1 MESKKIVILAA
12 SILLIISIGVYSQ
25 FFNELEGIPIQE
37 EEQSIP
43 IQEEEQSIPIQEK
56 KPYLPIT
63 INDQTTLYEIHNIDG
78 KNLIKY
84 EMSDLFNVYSSVED
98 LTIVYDKLLTKKGLF
113 KLKSNVGS
121 TLSQI
126 KISDEE
132 NKSLIII
139 PIFTASAYSENGFYD
154 FYRGWCDTCTTTK
167 IVSMKELGNSSSDN
181 AVQVLKLLGYDS
193 ITDIELDKN
202 PSLITKYNKIIVLHN
217 EYVTK
222 NMFNAITSHP
232 NVIYL
237 YPNAL
242 YAEIEVDYEK
252 NEITLI
258 RGHNYPEPEIIN
270 GFDWEYENTHPYEYD
285 DECQN
290 WEFYDIHNGKMLNC
304 YPEHAIFQDELMLK
318 TLKEL

>member
-1 MESKKIVILAA
+1 MKSKKVVILAT

-25 FFNELEGIPIQE
+25 FLNEIED
-37 EEQSIP
+37 S
-43 IQEEEQSIPIQEK
+43 PIQEK
-56 KPYLPIT
+56 EKDSPIQEDQKYLPIT
-63 INDQTTLYEIHNIDG
+63 INDETTLYEIHKVDG
-78 KNLIKY
+78 KNLIKFTTTN
-84 EMSDLFNVYSSVED
+84 LFNVYSSIED
-98 LTIVYDKLLTKKGLF
+98 LTIVYDELLTKKGLF

-121 TLSQI
+121 TFSQVE
-126 KISDEE
+126 ISDEQD
-132 NKSLIII
+132 KPLVIV
-139 PIFTASAYSENGFYD
+139 PIFTASAYGENGFYE
-154 FYRGWCDTCTTTK
+154 FFKGLCDTCTTTK
-167 IVSMKELGNSSSDN
+167 IVSIEKLDYSSSDN

-193 ITDIELDKN
+193 ITDIELDQN
-202 PSLITKYNKIIVLHN
+202 PNLIAKYNKIIILHN

-285 DECQN
+285 NECQN

-304 YPEHAIFQDELMLK
+304 YPEHGIFQDELMLK

>member
-1 MESKKIVILAA
+1 MKSKKVVILVT

-25 FFNELEGIPIQE
+25 FLNELEGIPIQE
-37 EEQSIP
+37 EKQ
-43 IQEEEQSIPIQEK
+43 K
-56 KPYLPIT
+56 HLPIT
-63 INDQTTLYEIHNIDG
+63 INDKTTLYEIHKIDG

-84 EMSDLFNVYSSVED
+84 STTNLFDIFSSVED
-98 LTIVYDKLLTKKGLF
+98 LSIVYDKLSTKKGLF

-121 TLSQI
+121 TFSQI

-132 NKSLIII
+132 NKPLVIV
-139 PIFTASAYSENGFYD
+139 PIFTASAYAENGFYE
-154 FYRGWCDTCTTTK
+154 FFKGWCDTCTTTK
-167 IVSMKELGNSSSDN
+167 IVSIEKLDYNSSRN

-193 ITDIELDKN
+193 ITDIELDQN
-202 PSLITKYNKIIVLHN
+202 PNLIAKYNKIIILHN

-242 YAEIEVDYEK
+242 YAEINVDYEK

-258 RGHNYPEPEIIN
+258 RGHNYPESEIIN
-270 GFDWEYENTHPYEYD
+270 GFEWEYENTHPYEYD
-285 DECQN
+285 SECEN

-304 YPEHAIFQDELMLK
+304 YPEYRIFQDELLLK

>member
-1 MESKKIVILAA
+1 MKSKKVVILAT

-25 FFNELEGIPIQE
+25 FLNEIED
-37 EEQSIP
+37 S
-43 IQEEEQSIPIQEK
+43 PIQEK
-56 KPYLPIT
+56 EKDSPIQEDQKYLPIT
-63 INDQTTLYEIHNIDG
+63 INDETTLYEIHKVDG
-78 KNLIKY
+78 KNLIKFRTTN
-84 EMSDLFNVYSSVED
+84 LFNVYSSIED

-121 TLSQI
+121 TFSQI
-126 KISDEE
+126 KISDEQD
-132 NKSLIII
+132 KPLVIV

-167 IVSMKELGNSSSDN
+167 IVSIEKLDYSSSDN

-193 ITDIELDKN
+193 ITDIELDQN
-202 PSLITKYNKIIVLHN
+202 PNLIAKYNKIIILHN

-285 DECQN
+285 DECEN
-290 WEFYDIHNGKMLNC
+290 WEFHDIHNGKMLNC
-304 YPEHAIFQDELMLK
+304 YPEHRIFQDELMLK

>member
-1 MESKKIVILAA
+1 MKSKKVVILAT

-25 FFNELEGIPIQE
+25 FLNEIED
-37 EEQSIP
+37 S
-43 IQEEEQSIPIQEK
+43 PIQEK
-56 KPYLPIT
+56 EKDSPIQEDQKYIPIT
-63 INDQTTLYEIHNIDG
+63 INDETTLYEIHKVDG
-78 KNLIKY
+78 KNLIKFTTTN
-84 EMSDLFNVYSSVED
+84 LFNVYSSVED
-98 LTIVYDKLLTKKGLF
+98 LYIAYDKLLAKKGLF

-121 TLSQI
+121 TFSQI
-126 KISDEE
+126 EISDEQD
-132 NKSLIII
+132 KPLVIV
-139 PIFTASAYSENGFYD
+139 PIFTASAYGENGFYE
-154 FYRGWCDTCTTTK
+154 FFKGWCDTCTTTK
-167 IVSMKELGNSSSDN
+167 IVSIEKLDYSSSNN

-193 ITDIELDKN
+193 ITDIELDQN
-202 PSLITKYNKIIVLHN
+202 PNLIAKYNKIIILHN

-258 RGHNYPEPEIIN
+258 RGHNYPEPEITN
-270 GFDWEYENTHPYEYD
+270 GFDWEYENTNPYEYD
-285 DECQN
+285 NECQN

-304 YPEHAIFQDELMLK
+304 YPEYGIFQDELMLK